1 MMNLSG
7 STVLSHNIL
16 EVDRRGWKLASLW
29 DAFRPLP
36 YRFGRF
42 HRVLTAAVLMGAVCT
57 PTHAALA
64 SSRHPLHLEHRTL
77 QKVASKPTQRARART
92 VQHGRT
98 HARLHQVRSER
109 RHTERVHK
117 GPAVLINTT
126 WDNPKIPSG
135 VMNAIQSAA
144 QKSGID
150 PHLLAAVAW
159 RESRF
164 DPSAR
169 SQRSSAKGLLQFT
182 EGTWLQAIRN
192 CGERCGVGLYADAI
206 QKSRSGELVVSDKQ
220 LRAEILQ
227 RRGDPVLSAKLAA
240 EEMRL
245 RQAAMQDRLGRTVRS
260 ADLYLLHVLG
270 PSGSTRFLA
279 ALVQHPTASSLKVAS
294 SRVMYNAGLLA
305 RDHRPMT
312 VAKTYAAV
320 EAMLCAQQRHSEQAF
335 ADPRAERDTRS
346 ASVDIGPAL
355 IEVSQAP

>member
-1 MMNLSG
+1 MSQG
-7 STVLSHNIL
+7 ISIVLSHYVSTGDHGGWNLSSLLSAIRS
-16 EVDRRGWKLASLW
+16 VPWQSRRFYG
-29 DAFRPLP
+29 
-36 YRFGRF
+36 
-42 HRVLTAAVLMGAVCT
+42 VLTAAVLTGVVFM
-57 PTHAALA
+57 PTSAMSA
-64 SSRHPLHLEHRTL
+64 SSRHPVHPGHRAV
-77 QKVASKPTQRARART
+77 QKMASKPIQRARAKP

-98 HARLHQVRSER
+98 NERLNQVGSATRY
-109 RHTERVHK
+109 TERVHK
-117 GPAVLINTT
+117 GSAVLINTT

-144 QKSGID
+144 QKAGID

-169 SQRSSAKGLLQFT
+169 SRQSSATGLLQFT
-182 EGTWLQAIRN
+182 KGTWLQAIRD
-192 CGERCGVGLYADAI
+192 CGERCGVGAYADAI
-206 QKSRSGELVVSDKQ
+206 EKSRSGELIVSNKQ

-240 EEMRL
+240 EQMRL
-245 RQAAMQDRLGRTVRS
+245 RQAAMQDRLGRNVRS

-270 PSGSTRFLA
+270 PSGSARFLS
-279 ALVQHPTASSLKVAS
+279 ALVQHPTASSLNVAS
-294 SRVMYNAGLLA
+294 SKVMANAGLLA

-320 EAMLCAQQRHSEQAF
+320 EAMLSVQQGHSEQAF
-335 ADPRAERDTRS
+335 ADPRAGQDIPL
-346 ASVDIGPAL
+346 ASVDMTPTL